1 MCTLV
6 LMRRPGSAWPL
17 LVAANRDEL
26 SSRPARPPGR
36 HWPDRADVVAGLD
49 LQAGGSWLG
58 INDHGVVAGVLNRVG
73 TLGPA
78 AGKRSRG
85 ELVLEALDHAD
96 AAAAAAALADL
107 DPDAYRP
114 FNLIVADV
122 RAAFWLR
129 HAGALP
135 GFGFRTTSGAWREV
149 QPHQVPGAVLGR
161 TTRAAAI
168 ECHAVPAGVSM
179 ITAHDLNDESSPRV
193 RHYLPRFRSAP
204 RARPRTRRLGGVDRA
219 ARRAREPR
227 RRPARRHDRGH
238 RRRLRYGQ
246 QLPDRGPRPGH
257 AGHEVRR
264 RPPGRGAVRAG
275 GVAAARPRSLMDRR
289 HARSSR
295 VRSRQ
300 PRPGT
305 VSTAE
310 RRQHD
315 PAYAKR

>member
-26 SSRPARPPGR
+26 ASRPARPPAR

-49 LQAGGSWLG
+49 VQAGGSWLG
-58 INDHGVVAGVLNRVG
+58 INDYGVVAGVLNRVG

-122 RAAFWLR
+122 QAAFWLR

-135 GFGFRTTSGAWREV
+135 PFGFRTASGAWREV
-149 QPHQVPGAVLGR
+149 QPHQVPGTTLGR
-161 TTRAAAI
+161 TTRAGAI
-168 ECHAVPAGVSM
+168 ECHPIPPGLSM

-204 RARPRTRRLGGVDRA
+204 PPDPGRDDWGAWIALLA
-219 ARRAREPR
+219 ARAS
-227 RRPARRHDRGH
+227 
-238 RRRLRYGQ
+238 
-246 QLPDRGPRPGH
+246 PDGDPN
-257 AGHEVRR
+257 
-264 RPPGRGAVRAG
+264 GAMTVVTEG
-275 GVAAARPRSLMDRR
+275 DY
-289 HARSSR
+289 
-295 VRSRQ
+295 
-300 PRPGT
+300 GT
-305 VSTAE
+305 VSSCVIGV
-310 RRQHD
+310 
-315 PAYAKR
+315 PAQGMPVMRFADGRPDEMPFAPVALAAPPRA

>member
-26 SSRPARPPGR
+26 SSRPTRPPGR

-122 RAAFWLR
+122 QSASWLR
-129 HAGALP
+129 HAGAALP

-161 TTRAAAI
+161 TTPAAAI

-204 RARPRTRRLGGVDRA
+204 PPDPARDDWAAWIALLA
-219 ARRAREPR
+219 ARES
-227 RRPARRHDRGH
+227 
-238 RRRLRYGQ
+238 
-246 QLPDRGPRPGH
+246 PGGDPH
-257 AGHEVRR
+257 
-264 RPPGRGAVRAG
+264 GAMTVVTDGAY
-275 GVAAARPRSLMDRR
+275 
-289 HARSSR
+289 
-295 VRSRQ
+295 
-300 PRPGT
+300 GT
-305 VSTAE
+305 VSCCLIGV
-310 RRQHD
+310 
-315 PAYAKR
+315 PARGTPVMKFADGRPDEAPFAPVALAATPRS